1 MKDLELTK
9 EISIE
14 DVISVAESINLN
26 PTIDEIKQVLCNFD
40 VESEQDPTA
49 TWDLIVENL
58 LYLFIE

>member
-26 PTIDEIKQVLCNFD
+26 PSIGEINQVLRNFD

-58 LYLFIE
+58 LYLFIK

>member
-1 MKDLELTK
+1 MKNLELTE

-26 PTIDEIKQVLCNFD
+26 PSIGEINQVLRNYD
-40 VESEQDPTA
+40 VEAEQDPTA

-58 LYLFIE
+58 LYLFIK

>member
-14 DVISVAESINLN
+14 DVISVAESINLD
-26 PTIDEIKQVLCNFD
+26 PSIGEINQVLRNFD

-58 LYLFIE
+58 LYLFIK